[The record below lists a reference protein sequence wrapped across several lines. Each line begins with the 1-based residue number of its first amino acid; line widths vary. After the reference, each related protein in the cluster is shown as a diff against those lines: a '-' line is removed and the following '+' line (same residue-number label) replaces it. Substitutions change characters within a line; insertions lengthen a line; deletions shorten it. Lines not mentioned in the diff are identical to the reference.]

1 MLQVKT
7 PLTNMWGHVHI
18 CIPYSVSIIEAAKLC
33 HYPRLLFINISMSM
47 SNSMQFFG
55 ARLYTHAKSS

>member
-1 MLQVKT
+1 
-7 PLTNMWGHVHI
+7 MWGHVHI